1 MHTTSSSGAGGREI
15 NHHPGFVGETSSKP
29 APKSPQRKKGAK
41 AAMGKQS
48 EPVPVKQGRVAP
60 RKQGKGKAAPA
71 AGSKAF
77 AAAPAAPAAG
87 MELALKHKFAARKQ
101 FDFANRGGA
110 VTTS

>member
-1 MHTTSSSGAGGREI
+1 MHTISSSGRGEI
-15 NHHPGFVGETSSKP
+15 NHPGFVGETSSKP

-48 EPVPVKQGRVAP
+48 DMVPVKQGKLVP

-71 AGSKAF
+71 PGSKAF
-77 AAAPAAPAAG
+77 AAAPAAPAPG

>member
-71 AGSKAF
+71 AG
-77 AAAPAAPAAG
+77 